1 MSLLT
6 DKELDNGMQSGVADW
21 VISLRPTSD
30 LNRSMFQGVI
40 EAQHAKSIKVDRQ
53 AMAEWLA
60 SICPH
65 DPELVCDECAVCHD
79 NDVALLREGKAPWE
93 EDYAVH
99 TTRKTPRTISPD

>member
-1 MSLLT
+1 MDRLLT
-6 DKELDNGMQSGVADW
+6 TKELEESIRTDYPEFCIADEDD
-21 VISLRPTSD
+21 RMSD
-30 LNRSMFQGVI
+30 ILHFTR
-40 EAQHAKSIKVDRQ
+40 EAQDAKTINIDRG

-93 EDYAVH
+93 EKDAIH
-99 TTRKTPRTISPD
+99 TARRTPRTISPD